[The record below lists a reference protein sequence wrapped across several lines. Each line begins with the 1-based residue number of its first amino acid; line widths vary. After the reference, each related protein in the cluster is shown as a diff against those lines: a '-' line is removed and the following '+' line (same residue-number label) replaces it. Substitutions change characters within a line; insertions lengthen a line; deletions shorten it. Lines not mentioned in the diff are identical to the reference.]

1 VNRAIKFPE
10 DRQPVPTAPPVLGQH
25 TDEILRDV
33 LGLTAERILN
43 QYRRGNDDALVL
55 VARHRGSP

>member
-10 DRQPVPTAPPVLGQH
+10 DRQPIPTAPPALGQH

-33 LGLTAERILN
+33 LGLTSEKIAELR
-43 QYRRGNDDALVL
+43 AAKV
-55 VARHRGSP
+55 VA